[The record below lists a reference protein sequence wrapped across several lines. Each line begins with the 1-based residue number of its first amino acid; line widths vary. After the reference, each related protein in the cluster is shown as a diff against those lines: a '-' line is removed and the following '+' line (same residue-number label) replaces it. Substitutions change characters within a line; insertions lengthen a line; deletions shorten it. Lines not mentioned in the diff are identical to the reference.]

1 MILTVAALTL
11 TASVAATPQK
21 VRVDFFGEAL

>member
-11 TASVAATPQK
+11 TASVAAAPQK

>member
-1 MILTVAALTL
+1 MMLTVALTL